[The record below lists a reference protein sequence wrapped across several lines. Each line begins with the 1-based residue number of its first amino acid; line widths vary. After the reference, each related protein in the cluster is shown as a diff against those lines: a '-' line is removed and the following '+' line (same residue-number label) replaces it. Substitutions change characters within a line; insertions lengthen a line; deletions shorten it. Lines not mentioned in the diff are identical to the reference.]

1 MNIVSIRPYP
11 KEKRSIHIRHASNLG
26 STRYRR
32 KEDPMSDKTLNPAAP
47 AIPGANRWLALGAV
61 AGPALFTLAWF
72 VLGFLSP
79 GYTIFGTVIESYSPI
94 SQPISG
100 LGLGPTAP
108 FMNAAFVLS
117 GILLM
122 VGVIGVFKTMK
133 ASGRPALRWACAALL
148 ALSPLGLVVAGI
160 FTLEEP
166 LPHLFGFL
174 LATGTPV
181 LSFLVAGFLLRGLP
195 RWRRFGTWLLLGSP
209 LTLLL
214 VVLFFLTFDQ
224 AAAAAGD
231 GVAGLTQRILALE
244 VFAWFVAIGWL
255 AFRRP

>member
-1 MNIVSIRPYP
+1 MMSENPQDGSRPTV
-11 KEKRSIHIRHASNLG
+11 G
-26 STRYRR
+26 
-32 KEDPMSDKTLNPAAP
+32 KEDPMTDNALKPTAP
-47 AIPGANRWLALGAV
+47 AIPEATRWLALGAV
-61 AGPALFTLAWF
+61 AGPVLFTLAWF

-79 GYTIFGTVIESYSPI
+79 GFTIFGTVIEPYSPV

-100 LGLGPTAP
+100 LGLGSTAP
-108 FMNAAFVLS
+108 LMNAAFVLS

-122 VGVIGVFKTMK
+122 AGVIGVFRTMT
-133 ASGRPALRWACAALL
+133 ASDRPAARWACAALL
-148 ALSPLGLVVAGI
+148 ALSPLGLVIAGI
-160 FTLEEP
+160 FTLEDP
-166 LPHLFGFL
+166 LPHLIGFL

-181 LSFLVAGFLLRGLP
+181 LSFLAAGFFLRGMP

-224 AAAAAGD
+224 AAIVAGD
-231 GVAGLTQRILALE
+231 GVAGLTQRILAVE
-244 VFAWFVAIGWL
+244 VLAWFVAMGWL

>member
-1 MNIVSIRPYP
+1 MTDN
-11 KEKRSIHIRHASNLG
+11 
-26 STRYRR
+26 
-32 KEDPMSDKTLNPAAP
+32 TLNPVAP
-47 AIPGANRWLALGAV
+47 ATPEATRWLALGAV

-72 VLGFLSP
+72 ILGFLSP
-79 GYTIFGTVIESYSPI
+79 GFTIFGTEISPYSPI

-100 LGLGPTAP
+100 LGLGLTAP

-122 VGVIGVFKTMK
+122 AGVIGVFQTMR
-133 ASGRPALRWACAALL
+133 ASSRPALRWACAALL
-148 ALSPLGLVVAGI
+148 ELSPLGLVVAGL
-160 FTLEEP
+160 FTLENP
-166 LPHLFGFL
+166 LPHLIGFL

-181 LSFLVAGFLLRGLP
+181 LSFLAAGFYLRGIP
-195 RWRRFGTWLLLGSP
+195 PWRRFGTWLLLGSP

-224 AAAAAGD
+224 TTIVAGD
-231 GVAGLTQRILALE
+231 GVAGLTQRILAVE
-244 VFAWFVAIGWL
+244 VLAWFVAMGWL

>member
-1 MNIVSIRPYP
+1 MTDN
-11 KEKRSIHIRHASNLG
+11 
-26 STRYRR
+26 
-32 KEDPMSDKTLNPAAP
+32 TLNPTAP
-47 AIPGANRWLALGAV
+47 AIPEATRWLTLGAV
-61 AGPALFTLAWF
+61 VGPVLFTLAWF

-79 GYTIFGTVIESYSPI
+79 GFTIFGTEISPYSPI

-100 LGLGPTAP
+100 LGLGLTAP
-108 FMNAAFVLS
+108 FMNAAFVLG

-122 VGVIGVFKTMK
+122 AGVIGIFQTMR
-133 ASGRPALRWACAALL
+133 ASGRSAARWACAALL

-160 FTLEEP
+160 FTLEDP
-166 LPHLFGFL
+166 LPHLIGFL
-174 LATGTPV
+174 LATGTPI
-181 LSFLVAGFLLRGLP
+181 LSFLAAGVFMRGIP

-224 AAAAAGD
+224 AATVAGQ
-231 GVAGLTQRILALE
+231 GVAGLTQRVLALE
-244 VFAWFVAIGWL
+244 VFGWFVAMGLL